1 MDEATFERETAR
13 NRAAYEKLR
22 EQIRRDHAGQY
33 VALGEGRI
41 LASSADY
48 DEVKAAVQRLR
59 PVPEY
64 CLIFPAEM
72 EPPFEPYYSYNS
84 QLYLLS

>member
-1 MDEATFERETAR
+1 MDEATFDRETAR
-13 NRAAYEKLR
+13 NRAAYETLR
-22 EQIRRDHAGQY
+22 EQIRREHAGQY

-64 CLIFPAEM
+64 YLIFPADM
-72 EPPFEPYYSYNS
+72 EPPFEPYYSYYS
-84 QLYLLS
+84 DPYLPS

>member
-13 NRAAYEKLR
+13 NRAAYEQLR
-22 EQIRRDHAGQY
+22 EQIRREHAGRY

-48 DEVKAAVQRLR
+48 DEVKTAVQQLR
-59 PVPEY
+59 PVPEFY
-64 CLIFPAEM
+64 LIFPADT
-72 EPPFEPYYSYNS
+72 EPPFEPYYAYYSEP
-84 QLYLLS
+84 YLSS